1 VPAATVA
8 DYTALEMGGLTN
20 ISAKTGAAV
29 AGNPTVISNNA
40 FIDTNNFNTGWKR
53 LIEAACS
60 QHLMVDGTHKL
71 RVAGTAVTTGAITWT
86 DALTIDSAGAVSIP
100 GTLGVT
106 GTSTLGSVKSYNDIS
121 LTNSAGG
128 AIESWIWTND
138 AASTMKIGVGP
149 ISSAN
154 AKLAIT
160 ATGLAVTGT
169 VSASGNTTLG
179 PATGTA
185 SPTLT
190 VQSGDSG
197 VGISTVNLGTR
208 TRDWQLS
215 SGAAPYSLKLRY
227 NGTDTGPFDLLN
239 FTTGGALAVTGAVS
253 ATTLSTFS
261 AGIAFKS
268 AATGTGVTNTGLTL
282 SDYET
287 GDWTPSVGGDATYTT
302 QVGTYTKIGDVVTV
316 CCKLVINVIGTGSA
330 SLISGLPFTASS
342 AALQYIGGSMAGFS
356 GLAIAKTTVMPF
368 TMQSS
373 PSIYFQTTA
382 AAVTTATNVSAIM
395 GSGTNLMFT
404 ITFKA

>member
-1 VPAATVA
+1 
-8 DYTALEMGGLTN
+8 
-20 ISAKTGAAV
+20 
-29 AGNPTVISNNA
+29 
-40 FIDTNNFNTGWKR
+40 
-53 LIEAACS
+53 
-60 QHLMVDGTHKL
+60 
-71 RVAGTAVTTGAITWT
+71 
-86 DALTIDSAGAVSIP
+86 
-100 GTLGVT
+100 
-106 GTSTLGSVKSYNDIS
+106 
-121 LTNSAGG
+121 
-128 AIESWIWTND
+128 
-138 AASTMKIGVGP
+138 MKIGVGP